1 MLRVL
6 AISASIF
13 FCFRSEAQEPNLDKR
28 VHYSVFAGVGRS
40 TFVSDPAA
48 PSKFP
53 TLEVRLGAGL
63 IKPIGNNIELRSRL
77 AFGVKF
83 KREPFNEPGQPYVI
97 GPPFMGLDELA
108 SNRNHYFF
116 EIPLMVQFNLPHP
129 KLGFSLGGNYRHFL
143 PHNESVD
150 FLTNRRE
157 IGIILGASY
166 RLNNRLDVGLDYY
179 FGLSKIYSS
188 SGLIDNQEFTLD
200 AYNQFGQIRFE
211 YYLTRNK
218 VR

>member
-1 MLRVL
+1 MLRIL
-6 AISASIF
+6 AISVSLF
-13 FCFRSEAQEPNLDKR
+13 LCFGSEAQDLGLRKKVRYNF
-28 VHYSVFAGVGRS
+28 FAGVGRS
-40 TFVSDPAA
+40 TFVSGPAA

-53 TLEVRLGAGL
+53 TLEVRLAGGL
-63 IKPIGNNIELRSRL
+63 IKPIGRNVELRSRL

-83 KREPFNEPGQPYVI
+83 KQEPYNEPGQPYVI

-116 EIPLMVQFNLPHP
+116 EIPLIVQFNLPHP
-129 KLGFSLGGNYRHFL
+129 KLGFSFGGNYRHFL

-157 IGIILGASY
+157 LGIILGASY
-166 RLNNRLDVGLDYY
+166 RLTNSLDVGLDYY

-188 SGLIDNQEFTLD
+188 SGLIDIQEFTLD
-200 AYNQFGQIRFE
+200 AYNQFAQIRFE
-211 YYLTRNK
+211 YYLNRNRVK
-218 VR
+218 